1 MILQGLG
8 TSKSGFQA
16 LVRLHQGQQEET
28 NWANQR
34 CNCCRCCWELTQ
46 LLTALG
52 CVLQP
57 LGRGTGLSID
67 VSIEPILQCYHDPR
81 ATWVVITM

>member
-1 MILQGLG
+1 MILQDLG
-8 TSKSGFQA
+8 TSKSGFKVIA
-16 LVRLHQGQQEET
+16 RLYQGQQEET

-34 CNCCRCCWELTQ
+34 CNYFRCRWELTQ

-57 LGRGTGLSID
+57 LGLGTGLSID
-67 VSIEPILQCYHDPR
+67 PSIEPILQCYHDP
-81 ATWVVITM
+81 